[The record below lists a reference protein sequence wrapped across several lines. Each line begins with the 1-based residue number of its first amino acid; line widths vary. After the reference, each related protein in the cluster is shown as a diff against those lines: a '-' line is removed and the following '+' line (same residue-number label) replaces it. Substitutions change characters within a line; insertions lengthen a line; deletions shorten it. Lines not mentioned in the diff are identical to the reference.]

1 MTKKKKK
8 NDAPP
13 PPFPPSLATNP
24 LGAIK
29 QVIFVRHGEHGEILD
44 KPTPCLSEVGMGR
57 GMMLSRYFDEGP
69 PGVKKPTMIF
79 AMNGSTTKATPPS
92 VRERE
97 GEGEREGGREGRG
110 GEGRG
115 GGVVCV
121 AP

>member
-1 MTKKKKK
+1 MTKKKKTPTA
-8 NDAPP
+8 APP
-13 PPFPPSLATNP
+13 LLFPATNP

-97 GEGEREGGREGRG
+97 GERERGREGRG
-110 GEGRG
+110 G
-115 GGVVCV
+115 VFFFM
-121 AP
+121 A